1 MHNLVQYVWKVPQV
15 FETAQIGTEGS
26 EESLRTA
33 LFSEKNGEICI
44 QKCPSITLMALIMFC
59 NVVPN

>member
-1 MHNLVQYVWKVPQV
+1 MHNLVQYVLKVPQV

-33 LFSEKNGEICI
+33 LFS
-44 QKCPSITLMALIMFC
+44 SIELRRMGKFVSR
-59 NVVPN
+59 NVHPLR